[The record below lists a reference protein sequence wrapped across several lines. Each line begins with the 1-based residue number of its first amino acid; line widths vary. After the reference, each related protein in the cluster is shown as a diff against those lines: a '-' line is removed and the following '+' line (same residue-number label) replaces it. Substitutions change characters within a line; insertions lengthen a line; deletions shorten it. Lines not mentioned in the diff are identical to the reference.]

1 MTKKLVVLASGSPRR
16 IDILTDLGLDFIIR
30 ASDEDEIVKEAVT
43 PPDVVRELAR
53 AKADRVMF
61 LLEQQPDEAEKAR
74 LAQADELIVLAADTI
89 VVFDQKILGKPKDV
103 PDACKMLASLAGN
116 MHVVFTGVE
125 LVHLARKADKTGW
138 SVIERMSDVD
148 ESRVYFDPLTTVEIE
163 SYVATGEPMDK
174 AGSYAV
180 HGIGS
185 FMVAKIDGC
194 HTNVIGLPVP
204 KTIKMLR
211 KAGIKVMGK

>member
-1 MTKKLVVLASGSPRR
+1 MTKKLIVLASGSPRR
-16 IDILTDLGLDFIIR
+16 IDILTDLALDFIIR
-30 ASDEDEIVKEAVT
+30 ASDEDEIVKDTMT
-43 PPDVVRELAR
+43 PSDVVLELAR
-53 AKADRVMF
+53 AKAERVLF
-61 LLEQQPDEAEKAR
+61 LLEHEPTETEKAR
-74 LAQADELIVLAADTI
+74 LDQADELIILAADTI

-116 MHVVFTGVE
+116 MHVVFTGVQV
-125 LVHLARKADKTGW
+125 LHLGKQAGETRW
-138 SVIERMSDVD
+138 HVLESMSDVD
-148 ESRVYFDPLTTVEIE
+148 ESRVFFDPLTTEEIE

>member
-53 AKADRVMF
+53 AKADRVVF

-125 LVHLARKADKTGW
+125 LVHLARQADKAGW
-138 SVIERMSDVD
+138 RVIERMSDVD